1 MPRSALNVTQKL
13 PEIAS
18 LTRWIVSAFAIALL
32 SACEPAQPTL
42 VEQTEPVSVSPS
54 PAATLPNAPG
64 KFDFYVLA
72 LSWSPSYCEAEG
84 TGANPQQCSSG
95 RPYAFVVHGLWPQ
108 FERGYPTDC
117 KTDIERVPQDLAR
130 TLYDIMPSLA
140 LIGHQWR
147 RHGSCTGF
155 SQSDYFATLRA
166 ARERIAIPSEFQRL
180 DAHKT
185 VSASQVEEGFRAI
198 NEALP
203 PDGISVSCDK
213 HLLREVRICMTR
225 DLQFR
230 SCEEVEKRSCRSD
243 KLVMPP
249 VRG

>member
-1 MPRSALNVTQKL
+1 MR
-13 PEIAS
+13 EIAS
-18 LTRWIVSAFAIALL
+18 ITRWIVGLFAIVLL

-42 VEQTEPVSVSPS
+42 VEQSEPESVAPT
-54 PAATLPNAPG
+54 PVAALPKASG

-117 KTDIERVPQDLAR
+117 KTDIERVPQELAS
-130 TLYDIMPSLA
+130 TLYDIMPSLG

-155 SQSDYFATLRA
+155 NQSDYFATLRA
-166 ARERIAIPSEFQRL
+166 ARERVVIPSEFQRL
-180 DAHKT
+180 QSHKT
-185 VSASQVEEGFRAI
+185 VSASSVEQSFIAGNSGLAT
-198 NEALP
+198 
-203 PDGISVSCDK
+203 DSISVSCDK
-213 HLLREVRICMTR
+213 RLLREVRICMTR
-225 DLQFR
+225 DLKFR
-230 SCEEVEKRSCRSD
+230 ACPELEKRSCRSD

>member
-1 MPRSALNVTQKL
+1 MKVGRWPISAL
-13 PEIAS
+13 
-18 LTRWIVSAFAIALL
+18 ALL
-32 SACEPAQPTL
+32 GLIACSPAEPTADTG
-42 VEQTEPVSVSPS
+42 PS
-54 PAATLPNAPG
+54 PQATAPPNIAALPKAPG

-84 TGANPQQCSSG
+84 TGANPQQCNSG

-117 KTDIERVPQDLAR
+117 KTNVERVPQDLAS
-130 TLYDIMPSLA
+130 TLYDIMPSLG

-155 SQSDYFATLRA
+155 SQQDYFATLRA
-166 ARERIAIPSEFQRL
+166 ARERIAIPDEFRRIET
-180 DAHKT
+180 HKT
-185 VSASQVEEGFRAI
+185 VSASAVEQGFMAVNQR
-198 NEALP
+198 LP
-203 PDGISVSCDK
+203 DDAISVSCDK
-213 HLLREVRICMTR
+213 RLLREVRICMTR
-225 DLQFR
+225 DLRFR
-230 SCEEVEKRSCRSD
+230 DCPELEKRSCRAD

>member
-1 MPRSALNVTQKL
+1 MKQ
-13 PEIAS
+13 AS
-18 LTRWIVSAFAIALL
+18 RWIGLVFAGAVLA
-32 SACEPAQPTL
+32 ACEQQSSTIVEPQPP
-42 VEQTEPVSVSPS
+42 QAN
-54 PAATLPNAPG
+54 AATDLPAAPG

-84 TGANPQQCSSG
+84 SGANQQQCGSR

-117 KTDIERVPQDLAR
+117 KTEMERVPEDLAR
-130 TLYDIMPSLA
+130 SLYDIMPSMG

-155 SQSDYFATLRA
+155 DQDGYFATVRA
-166 ARERIAIPSEFQRL
+166 ARARIEIPEPYRRL
-180 DAHKT
+180 DRNET
-185 VSASQVEEGFRAI
+185 VSASAVEQEFIRA
-198 NEALP
+198 NPGLEAAAVS
-203 PDGISVSCDK
+203 ISCDK
-213 HLLREVRICMTR
+213 RLLREVRICLTR
-225 DLQFR
+225 ELGFR
-230 SCEEVEKRSCRSD
+230 PCPEVEKRSCRAE